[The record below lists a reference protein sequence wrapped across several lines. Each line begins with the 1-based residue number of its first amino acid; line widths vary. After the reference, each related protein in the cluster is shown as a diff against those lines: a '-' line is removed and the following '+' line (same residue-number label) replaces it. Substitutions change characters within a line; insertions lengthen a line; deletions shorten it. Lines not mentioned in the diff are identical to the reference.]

1 MATQRQ
7 IDFWEG
13 EIETC
18 RKYMGKRHKVWRR
31 LLDQYRMDYDIPGL
45 PDERVIKISRYYTLV
60 RQILASVSFAYPRV
74 WLKVENENYERQA
87 ELLERA
93 ANAALELMSAKDEIR
108 QATFDTLFCGVG
120 WLKVGYNPAGDD
132 AIDPAYVANDTMRDD
147 FPYIARIDPFN
158 ICLDPLTPPHRLG
171 HARYLIEQM
180 YVPYEFVRNDERYV
194 NRRQIKPISKD
205 AQEADGFMAGYG
217 DVDMH
222 DEVKSAVRES
232 KQAGEMVLLYEV
244 HDRVHRKRL
253 TFADGVRDPIE
264 EIDHP
269 MLEQEPVM
277 VTDPLTG
284 EQLLSGEFTQ
294 TGGYLVDSG
303 FPYYAMRFDLEAD
316 TFWPLPPLAYVE
328 DTQNLQVESISRRA
342 DSLKRFQRIVLGS
355 RRERE
360 ANANLSD
367 TLENASDGEIVW
379 VDDVATSFR
388 ELPFGSLPSDQLGL
402 ESDARFM
409 EEQSLQVSQ
418 MAMGG
423 GPKRTATEASLIAS
437 YGQLNREWMQ
447 QSVADAYSWIVRSA
461 FRMMAD
467 QRYHPEQFVLNVAE
481 EGQEPVYEAIMADV
495 FKVDFKVS
503 VEAGSMAPLVEQL
516 EREDALQLF
525 SNLIQLPEID
535 RYQAIHTL
543 LKAHR
548 VRDPDKMFKDSMDA
562 DATKAAQLE
571 NVAYLQTGG
580 DPGVIEGE
588 DHQVHIEIHPQLLN
602 QLMQQMGQLQQM
614 PAVAPLPGAPVAPHM
629 QQQQQLQMA
638 IQATQSH
645 IQVHQQHMA
654 QEAQAMGQ
662 GAPQPPGPPGG
673 GGMGI
678 QGVVQSNA
686 QRVSEQ
692 VTAQAGEEAQRG

>member
-7 IDFWEG
+7 IDFWQG

-18 RKYMGKRHKVWRR
+18 QKYMGKRHKLWRR
-31 LLDQYRMDYDIPGL
+31 LLDQYRMDYNIPGL
-45 PDERVIKISRYYTLV
+45 PDERVIKISRFYTLV
-60 RQILASVSFAYPRV
+60 RQILASVSFNYPRV
-74 WLKVENENYERQA
+74 WLKVENESYERQA

-93 ANAALELMSAKDEIR
+93 ANAALELMNAKDEIR

-132 AIDPAYVANDTMRDD
+132 AIDPAYVANDTMRED
-147 FPYIARIDPFN
+147 FPYCHRVDPVN

-171 HARYLIEQM
+171 HARYIIERM
-180 YVPYEFVRNDERYV
+180 YVPFEFVRKDERYV
-194 NRRQIKPISKD
+194 NRRQIKPIAKD
-205 AQEADGFMAGYG
+205 AQNNDGYLTGYG
-217 DVDMH
+217 GNDAE
-222 DEVKSAVRES
+222 DEQKAAERES

-244 HDRVHRKRL
+244 HDRIHRKRL

-269 MLEQEPVM
+269 LLEQEPVM

-284 EQLLSGEFTQ
+284 EQLLSGEFKT
-294 TGGYLVDSG
+294 TGGYLCDHG
-303 FPYYAMRFDLEAD
+303 FPYHAMKFDMEAD

-328 DTQNLQVESISRRA
+328 DTQLVQVESISRRA

-360 ANANLSD
+360 ANGNLAD

-379 VDDVATSFR
+379 VDDVQTSFR
-388 ELPFGSLPSDQLGL
+388 ELPFGSLPHDQLGL
-402 ESDARFM
+402 ESDARSM

-447 QSVADAYSWIVRSA
+447 QAVADSYGWIVKSA
-461 FRMMAD
+461 FRLMAD
-467 QRYHPEQFVLNVAE
+467 ERYHPEEFVLNVAE
-481 EGQEPVYEAIMADV
+481 EGAEPVYEAIMSDV
-495 FKVDFKVS
+495 FRTDFKVS

-516 EREDALQLF
+516 ERDDALQLF
-525 SNLIQLPEID
+525 NNLIQLPEID
-535 RYQAIHTL
+535 RYQAIYTL

-548 VRDPDKMFKDSMDA
+548 VKDPDKLFKDSMDA

-571 NVAYLQTGG
+571 NVAYLQAGG
-580 DPGVIEGE
+580 DPGVVEGE
-588 DHQVHIEIHPQLLN
+588 DHQVHIEIHTQQLT
-602 QLMQQMGQLQQM
+602 QLTQQMGQLQQM
-614 PAVAPLPGAPVAPHM
+614 PAVAPMPGAPVAPQL
-629 QQQQQLQMA
+629 QQQQQLQVG
-638 IQATQSH
+638 ISATQAH
-645 IQVHQQHMA
+645 IQQHQQFMA
-654 QEAQAMGQ
+654 QEAQAMGRA
-662 GAPQPPGPPGG
+662 APGPPGPPGG

-678 QGVVQSNA
+678 QGVVQGNA
-686 QRVSEQ
+686 QRVSAQ
-692 VTAQAGEEAQRG
+692 VRSQAGEEAQRG